1 MFPKTKRLY
10 LRLFIAVCCVPLH
23 ACSKAPGDDRG
34 KSKLQA
40 KPEFYQMALISD
52 LRGTFAPCGCTS
64 KPLGGLAR
72 LASLLEVQTS
82 KTQLSE
88 ILVLG
93 DAFHDPDEHVL
104 PSEQVKR
111 HKEDLLLRF
120 FERLGR
126 MVMVPGGEE
135 KKPDERVYKSLG
147 GFKQIALLDGK
158 KRDGTH
164 DAITSVLKTYETF
177 KIGLIGI
184 NKSAPNVLP
193 NLSQEAVRLRAHGA
207 EFVIAL
213 DAGPYIDFN
222 TQVKE
227 IVGID
232 VLFVSSTMDKNSEK
246 IIGQTLVLT
255 LRPKGQQLGFLK
267 LVPKVKGQWVY
278 DDQGR
283 AKKKSLLKRIARL
296 KESIEILEPGKARI
310 AREKKLAELDESL
323 THFQVKIPKSS
334 YVQWDVQDVAHT
346 TEQAPWM
353 AKELHTYNLN
363 LCDLNAKIND
373 QEPCVLDDKKS
384 QFVGSAACKNCHP
397 QAYEV
402 YAQTKHAKAW
412 ATLEAK
418 AKHCDFGCI
427 GCHSVGFKNPG
438 GYCRLS
444 DADKFKNVGC
454 ENCHG
459 PGSGHIKSPFIK
471 TEWGPAFGKH
481 SQEPQVCT
489 QCHNQEHSDLFD
501 YTTYLPQILGLG
513 HGQKIESK

>member
-1 MFPKTKRLY
+1 MFPKAKRLY
-10 LRLFIAVCCVPLH
+10 LRLFIAACCVPLH

-72 LASLLEVQTS
+72 LASLLEAQTS

-88 ILVLG
+88 IFVLG

-104 PSEQVKR
+104 PSAQVKR

-246 IIGQTLVLT
+246 I
-255 LRPKGQQLGFLK
+255 
-267 LVPKVKGQWVY
+267 
-278 DDQGR
+278 
-283 AKKKSLLKRIARL
+283 
-296 KESIEILEPGKARI
+296 
-310 AREKKLAELDESL
+310 
-323 THFQVKIPKSS
+323 
-334 YVQWDVQDVAHT
+334 
-346 TEQAPWM
+346 
-353 AKELHTYNLN
+353 
-363 LCDLNAKIND
+363 
-373 QEPCVLDDKKS
+373 
-384 QFVGSAACKNCHP
+384 
-397 QAYEV
+397 
-402 YAQTKHAKAW
+402 
-412 ATLEAK
+412 
-418 AKHCDFGCI
+418 
-427 GCHSVGFKNPG
+427 
-438 GYCRLS
+438 RLS
-444 DADKFKNVGC
+444 KIRDKY
-454 ENCHG
+454 
-459 PGSGHIKSPFIK
+459 IR
-471 TEWGPAFGKH
+471 
-481 SQEPQVCT
+481 
-489 QCHNQEHSDLFD
+489 L
-501 YTTYLPQILGLG
+501 
-513 HGQKIESK
+513 